1 MTCKLEDDLLSLSGL
16 IQALYVAKCLQCG
29 LSEKEITIKFSGDS
43 QLVKMWISFL
53 THNQWMQEM
62 PDDQNNPKWTV
73 TDKGKAWLETIEAKL
88 SNEKP

>member
-1 MTCKLEDDLLSLSGL
+1 MTCKLEDDPLSLSGL

-62 PDDQNNPKWTV
+62 PDDQNNRNGQLQT
-73 TDKGKAWLETIEAKL
+73 KAKHGLKL
-88 SNEKP
+88 